1 MKKTKL
7 ILLLWVS
14 SFLLTSCTH
23 NRIRYVS
30 VLNQAEHQN
39 ANYDSITNLDSIKIA
54 VKFMD
59 SNGSSNER
67 MRAHYLLGCAYRDMG
82 EAPRALESY
91 QNAADCADTTN
102 ANCDF
107 LYLMKIHSQ
116 MADLFYKQLL
126 PFYMLDEL
134 DLQYKYALMANKKI
148 FAINAI
154 ERSLGNL

>member
-59 SNGSSNER
+59 
-67 MRAHYLLGCAYRDMG
+67 
-82 EAPRALESY
+82 
-91 QNAADCADTTN
+91 TTN

-134 DLQYKYALMANKKI
+134 DLQYKYALMAI
-148 FAINAI
+148 GEFGSPSQL
-154 ERSLGNL
+154 E